1 MPMVKAAPLQRGDRF
16 VVATSHRHVALFSHI
31 QDMISELY

>member
-1 MPMVKAAPLQRGDRF
+1 MPMVKAAIAAGDRF